1 MGTSAISSFFVFK
14 LVTHYGFKDPTI
26 GVTRRSHLKIADL
39 PQKKFTKHQKPRPIL
54 SALITSKTRLKLLLK
69 LFSHPEAQGHL
80 RGFAQ
85 EFDESTNSVRI
96 ELGKLHDAG
105 LIVAHQDGQKV
116 LYRPNIQNPFYR
128 ELCGL
133 VSKHMGFDQLIER
146 VLYQV
151 GELIAAYVVG
161 DYAKGLDTGTI
172 EVAIVGEVDSA
183 FLERLTKRAQEELD
197 RKVRISVFEYEA
209 SFRTQGHENV
219 LKLIGE

>member
-1 MGTSAISSFFVFK
+1 MQVFTPCKVAIHEI
-14 LVTHYGFKDPTI
+14 LT
-26 GVTRRSHLKIADL
+26 
-39 PQKKFTKHQKPRPIL
+39 PIL

-96 ELGKLHDAG
+96 ELGKLHEAG
-105 LIVAHQDGQKV
+105 LILAQQDGQKV

-146 VLYQV
+146 VLDQV
-151 GELIAAYVVG
+151 GELEAAFVVG

-172 EVAIVGEVDSA
+172 EVAIVGEVDSEY
-183 FLERLTKRAQEELD
+183 LERLTKRAQEELD
-197 RKVRISVFEYEA
+197 RKVKIRVLSDVA
-209 SFRTQGHENV
+209 SFWSQCPENV

>member
-1 MGTSAISSFFVFK
+1 M
-14 LVTHYGFKDPTI
+14 
-26 GVTRRSHLKIADL
+26 
-39 PQKKFTKHQKPRPIL
+39 
-54 SALITSKTRLKLLLK
+54 
-69 LFSHPEAQGHL
+69 

-96 ELGKLHDAG
+96 ELGKLHEAG
-105 LIVAHQDGQKV
+105 LIVAEQDGQRV

-146 VLYQV
+146 VLEKV
-151 GELIAAYVVG
+151 GELEAAYVVG

-172 EVAIVGEVDSA
+172 EVAIVGEVDSEY
-183 FLERLTKRAQEELD
+183 LERLTNRAQEELD
-197 RKVRISVFEYEA
+197 RKVSIGVFKDEA
-209 SFRTQGHENV
+209 SFRAQGHENV

>member
-1 MGTSAISSFFVFK
+1 M
-14 LVTHYGFKDPTI
+14 
-26 GVTRRSHLKIADL
+26 
-39 PQKKFTKHQKPRPIL
+39 
-54 SALITSKTRLKLLLK
+54 
-69 LFSHPEAQGHL
+69 
-80 RGFAQ
+80 
-85 EFDESTNSVRI
+85 RI

-105 LIVAHQDGQKV
+105 LIVAQQDGQKV

-146 VLYQV
+146 VLDQV

-172 EVAIVGEVDSA
+172 EVAIVGDVDSEY
-183 FLERLTKRAQEELD
+183 LERLTKRAQEELD
-197 RKVRISVFEYEA
+197 RKVKISVYKDET
-209 SFRTQGHENV
+209 SFMHQGHENV

>member
-1 MGTSAISSFFVFK
+1 MWVTGRSYTTPVRWPNYK
-14 LVTHYGFKDPTI
+14 LSKP
-26 GVTRRSHLKIADL
+26 
-39 PQKKFTKHQKPRPIL
+39 HQVIL

-69 LFSHPEAQGHL
+69 LFSHPEAQGYL

-105 LIVAHQDGQKV
+105 LIVAQQDGQKV
-116 LYRPNIQNPFYR
+116 LYRPNIQNPFYM
-128 ELCGL
+128 ELCGI

-146 VLYQV
+146 VLDQV

-172 EVAIVGEVDSA
+172 EVVIVGGVDNEY
-183 FLERLTKRAQEELD
+183 LERLTNRAEAELD
-197 RKVRISVFEYEA
+197 RKVKIRVFKDED
-209 SFRTQGHENV
+209 SFKSQGFENI
-219 LKLIGE
+219 LKLIGQ

>member
-1 MGTSAISSFFVFK
+1 MILGSSFVSVGAKPFF
-14 LVTHYGFKDPTI
+14 
-26 GVTRRSHLKIADL
+26 RLKVSL
-39 PQKKFTKHQKPRPIL
+39 PCSDAKHKILRPIL

-116 LYRPNIQNPFYR
+116 QYRPNIQNPFYR

-133 VSKHMGFDQLIER
+133 FSKHMGFDQLIER
-146 VLYQV
+146 VLDQV
-151 GELIAAYVVG
+151 GELRAAYVVG

-172 EVAIVGEVDSA
+172 EVAIVGDVDSA
-183 FLERLTKRAQEELD
+183 YLERLTKRSEEESD
-197 RKVRISVFEYEA
+197 RKVQIEVFGNEA
-209 SFRTQGHENV
+209 LFRSQGHENV

>member
-1 MGTSAISSFFVFK
+1 
-14 LVTHYGFKDPTI
+14 
-26 GVTRRSHLKIADL
+26 
-39 PQKKFTKHQKPRPIL
+39 
-54 SALITSKTRLKLLLK
+54 LLLK

-96 ELGKLHDAG
+96 ELGKLHEAG
-105 LIVAHQDGQKV
+105 LIVSQQDGQKV

-133 VSKHMGFDQLIER
+133 VSKHMGFDHLIEQ
-146 VLYQV
+146 VLDQV
-151 GELIAAYVVG
+151 GELRAAYVVG
-161 DYAKGLDTGTI
+161 DYAKGLDTGKI
-172 EVAIVGEVDSA
+172 EVAIVGDVDNA
-183 FLERLTKRAQEELD
+183 YLEKLTKRAQEELD
-197 RKVRISVFEYEA
+197 RKVRISVFEDEA

>member
-1 MGTSAISSFFVFK
+1 M
-14 LVTHYGFKDPTI
+14 
-26 GVTRRSHLKIADL
+26 GVTGRSHLKIADL

-116 LYRPNIQNPFYR
+116 LYRPNIKNPFYR

-146 VLYQV
+146 VLDQV

-183 FLERLTKRAQEELD
+183 YLQRLTKRAQEELD
-197 RKVRISVFEYEA
+197 RKVKIRVFEDDA
-209 SFRTQGHENV
+209 SFRAQGYENV

>member
-1 MGTSAISSFFVFK
+1 M
-14 LVTHYGFKDPTI
+14 
-26 GVTRRSHLKIADL
+26 GVTGRSHLKIADF
-39 PQKKFTKHQKPRPIL
+39 PPKKFTKHQKPRPIL

-96 ELGKLHDAG
+96 ELGKLHEAG
-105 LIVAHQDGQKV
+105 LIVAQQDGQKV

-128 ELCGL
+128 ELSGL

-146 VLYQV
+146 VLDQV

-172 EVAIVGEVDSA
+172 EVVIVGEVDNEY
-183 FLERLTKRAQEELD
+183 LERITNRAQEELD
-197 RKVRISVFEYEA
+197 RKVRISVFEDEA
-209 SFRTQGHENV
+209 SFRTQSHENV

>member
-1 MGTSAISSFFVFK
+1 VSVGAKPFFRLKVSLPCSDAKHK
-14 LVTHYGFKDPTI
+14 L
-26 GVTRRSHLKIADL
+26 L
-39 PQKKFTKHQKPRPIL
+39 RPIL

-69 LFSHPEAQGHL
+69 LFSYPEAQGHL

-96 ELGKLHDAG
+96 ELGKLHEAG
-105 LIVAHQDGQKV
+105 LIVAEKDGQKV

-146 VLYQV
+146 VLDQV
-151 GELIAAYVVG
+151 GELAAAYVVG

-172 EVAIVGEVDSA
+172 EVAIVGDVDNEY
-183 FLERLTKRAQEELD
+183 LVRLTKRAEEELD
-197 RKVRISVFEYEA
+197 RKVSISVFEDEA
-209 SFRTQGHENV
+209 SFRVQGHENV

>member
-1 MGTSAISSFFVFK
+1 MLST
-14 LVTHYGFKDPTI
+14 LV
-26 GVTRRSHLKIADL
+26 
-39 PQKKFTKHQKPRPIL
+39 
-54 SALITSKTRLKLLLK
+54 TSKTRLKLLLK

-105 LIVAHQDGQKV
+105 LIVAQQDGQKV
-116 LYRPNIQNPFYR
+116 LYRPNIQNPFYG

-133 VSKHMGFDQLIER
+133 VSKYMGFDQLIER
-146 VLYQV
+146 VLGQV
-151 GELIAAYVVG
+151 GVVIGAYVVG

-172 EVAIVGEVDSA
+172 EVAIVGDVDSE
-183 FLERLTKRAQEELD
+183 FLERLTNRAQVELD
-197 RKVRISVFEYEA
+197 RKVIISVYKDEA
-209 SFRTQGHENV
+209 LFRVQGHENV

>member
-1 MGTSAISSFFVFK
+1 VSDGAKLCQVEASAHNK
-14 LVTHYGFKDPTI
+14 NLK
-26 GVTRRSHLKIADL
+26 SHLA
-39 PQKKFTKHQKPRPIL
+39 IL

-85 EFDESTNSVRI
+85 EFEESTNSVRI
-96 ELGKLHDAG
+96 ELAKLHDAG
-105 LIVAHQDGQKV
+105 LIVAQQDGQKV
-116 LYRPNIQNPFYR
+116 MYRPNIQNPFYR

-146 VLYQV
+146 VLDQV

-172 EVAIVGEVDSA
+172 EVAIVGEVDSEY
-183 FLERLTKRAQEELD
+183 LERLTRRAEEELG
-197 RKVRISVFEYEA
+197 RKVKIIVYSDET
-209 SFRTQGHENV
+209 SFRSKGHENI